1 MTIRKQKEDAVD
13 VNDKKAEIGINLNNV
28 LTALILGVMVW
39 VGSSIEQI
47 KDKVSEVVTSVAV
60 NDSRIKA
67 LEIRVEQTEHDRD
80 RTKQEAK

>member
-1 MTIRKQKEDAVD
+1 MD

-80 RTKQEAK
+80 RTKREAK